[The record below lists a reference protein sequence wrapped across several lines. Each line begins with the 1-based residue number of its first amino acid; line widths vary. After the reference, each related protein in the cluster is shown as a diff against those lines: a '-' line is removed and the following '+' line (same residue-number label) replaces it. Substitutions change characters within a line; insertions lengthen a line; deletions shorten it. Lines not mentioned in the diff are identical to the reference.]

1 MQRKLMSVTVS
12 AFCFTGRH
20 HRLELLDSDGTRRIP
35 CCFTLMFWPES
46 APRKLPPQEE
56 ILGRPLVKCNN
67 LAQFLL
73 YTVIYVTF

>member
-1 MQRKLMSVTVS
+1 MFQLSALQADIVGLNCLTVME
-12 AFCFTGRH
+12 H
-20 HRLELLDSDGTRRIP
+20 
-35 CCFTLMFWPES
+35 CFTLMFWPES
-46 APRKLPPQEE
+46 VPRKLPPQEE

>member
-1 MQRKLMSVTVS
+1 MFQLSALQADIIGLNCLTVME
-12 AFCFTGRH
+12 H
-20 HRLELLDSDGTRRIP
+20 EEHLK

-46 APRKLPPQEE
+46 VPRKLPPQEE

-73 YTVIYVTF
+73 YTVINVTF